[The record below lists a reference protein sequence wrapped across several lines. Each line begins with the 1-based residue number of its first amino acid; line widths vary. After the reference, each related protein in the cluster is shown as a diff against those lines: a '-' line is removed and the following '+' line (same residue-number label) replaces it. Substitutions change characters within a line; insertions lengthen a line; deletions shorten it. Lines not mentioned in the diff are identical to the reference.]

1 MSDTPNKE
9 PVTVQKFIT
18 WSFDEATKLF
28 LEIQEDKAKMVALQS
43 RIAKLEAEVE
53 ELKPYKYGYSTRKKP
68 KPHEWVIVDYKEH
81 LYFGYYDDD
90 KGWATQ
96 YRDNIREGVRRW
108 YPLPVLSED
117 FENDPA

>member
-53 ELKPYKYGYSTRKKP
+53 DS
-68 KPHEWVIVDYKEH
+68 
-81 LYFGYYDDD
+81 
-90 KGWATQ
+90 
-96 YRDNIREGVRRW
+96 
-108 YPLPVLSED
+108 
-117 FENDPA
+117 

>member
-1 MSDTPNKE
+1 MSNISYVYGTESDKYNAYTIYRDGRRLE
-9 PVTVQKFIT
+9 PEPLAEYI
-18 WSFDEATKLF
+18 E
-28 LEIQEDKAKMVALQS
+28 
-43 RIAKLEAEVE
+43 KLEAEVE

-90 KGWATQ
+90 KRWATQ

-108 YPLPVLSED
+108 YPVPELSED
-117 FENDPA
+117 FDNDPA

>member
-1 MSDTPNKE
+1 MSDTSNKE
-9 PVTVQKFIT
+9 PIIGEKFLG
-18 WSFDEATKLF
+18 WRFEEANEKY
-28 LEIQEDKAKMVALQS
+28 LEMQDDKAQIIALQA
-43 RIAKLEAEVE
+43 RIAELEAEVE

-90 KGWATQ
+90 KRWVTQ

-108 YPLPVLSED
+108 YPLPVLPEND
-117 FENDPA
+117 NNDPA